1 MKTRGYGE
9 EGRGAQRSPRPLE
22 RQLEDTDTRS
32 ASRLEVWG
40 DMGRYGEIWGDT
52 RTRVSL
58 LGGRGHARHAREHGR
73 VRAAHHL
80 ARLRDVS

>member
-1 MKTRGYGE
+1 MKTMGYGE

-40 DMGRYGEIWGDT
+40 DMGRYGEIWGDMGRYKNT
-52 RTRVSL
+52 R
-58 LGGRGHARHAREHGR
+58 
-73 VRAAHHL
+73 L
-80 ARLRDVS
+80 ASRRPGTCPPRP